1 MPKFGTEEWAAAYGK
16 ALNEN
21 EAYREAAGPKGFP
34 PNGWEGDFIFLI
46 EPGGNFTEKAYMW
59 VGLWHGDCK
68 GAKMIKED
76 DYVLIKSGEEPP
88 EGKIGVEFIYS
99 AGYPNWEKILK
110 KELDSIKALLG
121 GQAKLQGD
129 MAKVMRATKAAA
141 EMVNTTTIIDTEF
154 W

>member
-1 MPKFGTEEWAAAYGK
+1 MPKFGTEEWAASYGK

-21 EAYREAAGPKGFP
+21 DAYREAAGPKGFP
-34 PNGWEGDFIFLI
+34 PVGWEGDFVFTI
-46 EPGGNFTEKAYMW
+46 EPGGNFTEKAHMW

-68 GAKMIKED
+68 GAKMVKED
-76 DYVLIKSGEEPP
+76 DFALIKSGEEPP

-99 AGYPNWEKILK
+99 AAYPNWEKILK

>member
-1 MPKFGTEEWAAAYGK
+1 MPKFATQDWADLYAK

-34 PNGWEGDFIFLI
+34 PNGWEGDFVFVV
-46 EPGGNFTEKAYMW
+46 EPGGNVQEKMHMW
-59 VGLWHGDCK
+59 IGLYHGDCK
-68 GAKMIKED
+68 GAKMVSED
-76 DYVLIKSGEEPP
+76 DYALIKPGETPP

-99 AGYPNWEKILK
+99 AAYPNWEKILK
-110 KELDSIKALLG
+110 KELDSVKALLG

-141 EMVNTTTIIDTEF
+141 EMVNTSTEIDTEF

>member
-1 MPKFGTEEWAAAYGK
+1 MVKFATQGWCDLYAK

-34 PNGWEGDFIFLI
+34 PNGWEGDFIFVVDA
-46 EPGGNFTEKAYMW
+46 GGNLPETIHMW
-59 VGLWHGDCK
+59 IGLWHGDCK
-68 GAKMIKED
+68 GAKILKED
-76 DYVLIKSGEEPP
+76 DYVLIKPGEKVP
-88 EGKIGVEFIYS
+88 EGKVGVEFIYS
-99 AGYPNWEKILK
+99 ATYPNWEKILK

-141 EMVNTTTIIDTEF
+141 EMVNTSTQIATEF